1 MPKPADRKTESDTF
15 VGGTFL
21 PAFLSTCAAFALA
34 AFFLPEISPEI
45 KQPASPETL
54 ANLTNRHFDGLDE
67 IADYT
72 PLFLTTKWNAAPAPR
87 PAPAP
92 RGWNFTK
99 TNLAPPALALS
110 DAKFLTSDGDDF
122 ERGRTELAQSITG
135 KSFSSFRRSDSPAT
149 AVKPT
154 GFTFKL
160 VDMNSGATVKTAP
173 VEMPSDGRL
182 YAVAEFKVY
191 VERDGWAMKPLELQS
206 SGDDSRDAELAA
218 MLTSSKLLKGTPH
231 GEYKAVFIP

>member
-1 MPKPADRKTESDTF
+1 MQKSADRKTESDTLL
-15 VGGTFL
+15 GGTFL

-34 AFFLPEISPEI
+34 AFFLPKIFTEI
-45 KQPASPETL
+45 KDPARPETL
-54 ANLTNRHFDGLDE
+54 ANLTTRHFDGLDE
-67 IADYT
+67 IAEYT
-72 PLFLTTKWNAAPAPR
+72 PLFLTTKWNAAPASQ
-87 PAPAP
+87 PAPTP

-99 TNLAPPALALS
+99 TNFAPPALALT
-110 DAKFLTSDGDDF
+110 DEKFPTSGEDGFKRGKTGF
-122 ERGRTELAQSITG
+122 EQSIMG
-135 KSFSSFRRSDSPAT
+135 KSFSSFRMGT
-149 AVKPT
+149 APVSSAKT
-154 GFTFKL
+154 AGFTFKL

-173 VEMPSDGRL
+173 VKIPSDGRL